1 MIDKQT
7 ILSIRQD
14 IAPHE
19 PPVLSLYV
27 NVNPAETGNQQKA
40 HVKRARVALE
50 ALEMPD
56 ALRKEVLRKLDQELV
71 IPAGR
76 SLVLFAGEDVKKLF
90 TVQYLHGE
98 LPLLNLR
105 SSDGALARYGAPYV
119 APLLFAIDQA
129 ERYAVFY
136 VSRNYARV
144 FEVFL
149 GEIRE
154 NWSSVRDTDTEEWTR
169 TTEARHAPGMGN
181 PVTARGGRDVDR
193 HAARVEVDTARFYK
207 ELVSDFT
214 SDPLA
219 TDADRM
225 IILGTPDARKGFMS
239 ALPKALQDRVV
250 AQLAPPG
257 DDSKSAAAWFPLIE
271 DAIKQAEDAGEEELL
286 AKIRERGSVGMSE
299 VLNLMNAGQIH
310 ILAMPF
316 TQDPNVWISS
326 ETRTVGA
333 SREALVTQRPGEE
346 YEEVRLT
353 DVLSELVSK
362 HSFQVE
368 FMDDEQADKL
378 QNEFAGIAALRRW

>member
-1 MIDKQT
+1 MLDKQT
-7 ILSIRQD
+7 ILSIRQE
-14 IAPHE
+14 IAPHD

-76 SLVLFAGEDVKKLF
+76 SLVLFAGEDTKKLF

-98 LPLLNLR
+98 IPLLNLR
-105 SSDGALARYGAPYV
+105 SSDGALARYGTPYV

-129 ERYAVFY
+129 ERYAAIY
-136 VSRNYARV
+136 VSRDYARV

-193 HAARVEVDTARFYK
+193 FAARTEVDTARFYK

-214 SDPLA
+214 SDTLS
-219 TDADRM
+219 TDADR
-225 IILGTPDARKGFMS
+225 IIVLGTPDARKGFMS

-257 DDSKSAAAWFPLIE
+257 DDSKSAAAWYPLLA
-271 DAIKQAEDAGEEELL
+271 DAIKQAEDAGEEALL
-286 AKIRERGSVGMSE
+286 AQIRERGSVGMSE

-310 ILAMPF
+310 VLALPF
-316 TQDPNVWISS
+316 TTDPNIWISS

-353 DVLSELVSK
+353 DVLSELVTK
-362 HSFQVE
+362 HNFKVE

-378 QNEFAGIAALRRW
+378 QNDFAGIAALRRW